1 MFGLGFYIYKN
12 ESFPSEEADE
22 KPAPKP
28 KAKAKPKAK
37 KIPEVTLL
45 VDNWEEALNKYLEHQ
60 SNGFSAEKIIKSL
73 ATKYEVKDEKEL
85 EEFLEDVKKR
95 S

>member
-28 KAKAKPKAK
+28 KAKPKPKK
-37 KIPEVTLL
+37 TPEVTLL

-60 SNGFSAEKIIKSL
+60 KNGFSAEKIIKSL
-73 ATKYEVKDEKEL
+73 ATKYKVKDDKEL
-85 EEFLEDVKKR
+85 QQFLEDVKER